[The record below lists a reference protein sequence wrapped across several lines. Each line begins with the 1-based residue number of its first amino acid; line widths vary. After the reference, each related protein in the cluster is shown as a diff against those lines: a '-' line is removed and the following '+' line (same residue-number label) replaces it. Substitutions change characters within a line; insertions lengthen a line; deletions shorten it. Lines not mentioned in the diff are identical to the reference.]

1 VGHTESL
8 NKRYGPVDALK
19 NISISLYEGLN
30 LFLGPNGSGKS
41 TLIKIMSGLIKPSN
55 GKIELMNLNPWQD
68 RVKLMKKIGV
78 ALENHAL
85 PRWAKGIEVLRYYA
99 KLEKLSEL
107 DLKDGLNLFDISSYV
122 DRTIDG
128 YSTGMY
134 QRLVLTAAL
143 LGEPEMLILDEP
155 TRGLDSISQQKL
167 YEKLTDKVQSGCS
180 VILSTH
186 LLAEMPLK
194 ADHAYFFMNGEVK
207 RWGSM
212 EKIAEELGLIKLS
225 FPTKDLNM
233 ARSLTK
239 LRSIPEI
246 REVSLKGDT
255 MELLIT
261 SRGNVTDEL
270 EKLGITQITEEYD
283 FVRIYSKALTQT
295 PLNSQTQLAC

>member
-1 VGHTESL
+1 MKEVGHTESL

-19 NISISLYEGLN
+19 NVTINLYEGLN

-68 RVKLMKKIGV
+68 RVKLMQKVGV
-78 ALENHAL
+78 QLENHAL
-85 PRWAKGIEVLRYYA
+85 PKWAKGIEVLRYYA
-99 KLEKLSEL
+99 KLEKLSET
-107 DLKDGLNLFDISSYV
+107 DVKDGLNLFDISSYV

-155 TRGLDSISQQKL
+155 TRGLDSVSQQKL
-167 YEKLTDKVQSGCS
+167 YEKLMDKVQSGCS

-233 ARSLTK
+233 ARTLTK
-239 LRSIPEI
+239 LRSIPEVK
-246 REVSLKGDT
+246 EVSLKGDT

-270 EKLGITQITEEYD
+270 EKLGITQVTEEYD
-283 FVRIYSKALTQT
+283 FVRIYNKALTQT
-295 PLNSQTQLAC
+295 PLNSQT